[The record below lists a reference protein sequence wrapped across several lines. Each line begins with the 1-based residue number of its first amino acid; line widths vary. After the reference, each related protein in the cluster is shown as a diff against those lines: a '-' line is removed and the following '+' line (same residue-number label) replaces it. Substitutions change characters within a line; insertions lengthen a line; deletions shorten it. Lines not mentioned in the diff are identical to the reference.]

1 MAVNKPVDR
10 LNLKTQA
17 QRNRDIAV
25 RMKEA
30 RLKDIK
36 EKRKFDKDLGRIDNL
51 LKQNENTSTA
61 LKKKIER
68 IAKAEKEEKHI

>member
-1 MAVNKPVDR
+1 LAVNKPVDR